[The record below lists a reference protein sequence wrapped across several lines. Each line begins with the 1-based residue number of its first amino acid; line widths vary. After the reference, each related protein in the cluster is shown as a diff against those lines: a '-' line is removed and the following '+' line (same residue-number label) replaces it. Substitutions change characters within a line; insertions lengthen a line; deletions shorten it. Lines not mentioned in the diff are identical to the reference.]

1 MIKFFKKKKK
11 KPENLKEVLT
21 YIRNIEKRINDIS
34 EKLDFTRKMAG
45 ISLQKVGVVRFN
57 PFKDM
62 GGDQSFSI
70 ALLDF
75 QNNGLV
81 ISSIYSREGN
91 RVYTKPI
98 KNGESEYQLSD
109 EEKEAISRAMG
120 SGNPK
125 PEARNP
131 K

>member
-1 MIKFFKKKKK
+1 MRFFKKNKK
-11 KPENLKEVLT
+11 KPENLKEVLA
-21 YIRNIEKRINDIS
+21 YIKKINGRIEEIS
-34 EKLDFTRKMAG
+34 DDLNFVKKMAE

-75 QNNGLV
+75 KNNGLV
-81 ISSIYSREGN
+81 VSSIYSRDGN

-98 KNGESEYQLSD
+98 KNGDSEYQLSN
-109 EEKEAISRAMG
+109 EEKEAIKKATG
-120 SGNPK
+120 F
-125 PEARNP
+125 
-131 K
+131 

>member
-1 MIKFFKKKKK
+1 MRFFKKNKK

-21 YIRNIEKRINDIS
+21 YIKKINGRIEEIS
-34 EKLDFTRKMAG
+34 DDLNFVKKMAE

-70 ALLDF
+70 ALLDSG
-75 QNNGLV
+75 NNGLV
-81 ISSIYSREGN
+81 VSSIYSRDGN

-98 KNGESEYQLSD
+98 KNGDSEYQLSN
-109 EEKEAISRAMG
+109 EEKEAIKKATG
-120 SGNPK
+120 F
-125 PEARNP
+125 
-131 K
+131 

>member
-1 MIKFFKKKKK
+1 MRFFKKNKK

-21 YIRNIEKRINDIS
+21 YIKKINGRIEEIS
-34 EKLDFTRKMAG
+34 DDLNFVKKMAE

-70 ALLDF
+70 ALLDSG
-75 QNNGLV
+75 NNGLV
-81 ISSIYSREGN
+81 VSSIYSRDGN

-98 KNGESEYQLSD
+98 KNGDSEYQLSN
-109 EEKEAISRAMG
+109 EEKEAIRKALSF
-120 SGNPK
+120 SENQK
-125 PEARNP
+125 
-131 K
+131 